1 MLTAFDGLLAN
12 GGPHW
17 RNAYWVLDYSLSANM
32 SCCVAY
38 KCSKR
43 QVSSSGLSF
52 FRFPFNDKERL
63 QKWIRNVK
71 RKGWT
76 PNKYSRL
83 CSLHFTPDCIITDME
98 RNRLKP
104 DAVPTIFYPH
114 CQVKVE
120 VRHTR
125 VSVSENTTVREDDF
139 DTKVDIRR
147 NFSLDHDYN
156 SGTHYEPQT
165 AEIGEAGSSHSADH
179 GAYTLKD
186 SLSPLKRKLS
196 DAESCLLSCKKQLKL
211 QEQRVRRL
219 KQKVKSLSLQLSMI

>member
-1 MLTAFDGLLAN
+1 
-12 GGPHW
+12 
-17 RNAYWVLDYSLSANM
+17 M

-43 QVSSSGLSF
+43 QVSSSALSF
-52 FRFPFNDKERL
+52 FRFPLNDKDRL
-63 QKWIRNVK
+63 QKWIHNVK

-76 PNKYSRL
+76 PNKHSRL
-83 CSLHFTPDCIITDME
+83 CSLHFTPDCIITAQE

-125 VSVSENTTVREDDF
+125 VRVSKNTTVRENDS
-139 DTKVDIRR
+139 DTKAGIRR
-147 NFSLDHDYN
+147 NFSHDHDYN
-156 SGTHYEPQT
+156 SGTRSEPQT
-165 AEIGEAGSSHSADH
+165 AEMSVSSCSHSHSADH

-196 DAESCLLSCKKQLKL
+196 YAQSSLRSCKKKLKL

-219 KQKVKSLSLQLSMI
+219 KQKVKSLSLQLSLI